1 MMNIFYELERIKHLM
16 NSLLDTPFFW
26 EEVRQKR
33 LSYANI
39 YENDTGYMI
48 QMLAPGIKKENV
60 EINYENDILTVTLKT
75 AGEDTEKNIQW
86 IRRERLKP
94 TESRSYRLSAEI
106 DPSKIEAKLIDGI
119 LLVFLPKR
127 EKKEPKKIEV
137 RVK

>member
-1 MMNIFYELERIKHLM
+1 MMNLFYELERMKHLM

-26 EEVRQKR
+26 EEARQSR

-39 YENDTGYMI
+39 YENDNGYMI
-48 QMLAPGIKKENV
+48 QMLAPGVKKEGV
-60 EINYENDILTVTLKT
+60 EVNYENDVLTITLKT
-75 AGEDTEKNIQW
+75 TDEEKKDVQW

-94 TESRSYRLSAEI
+94 IESRSYRLSAEV
-106 DPSKIEAKLIDGI
+106 DPSKIEAKLVDGI

-137 RVK
+137 KVK

>member
-1 MMNIFYELERIKHLM
+1 MMNLFYELERMKHLM

-26 EEVRQKR
+26 EEARQSR

-39 YENDTGYMI
+39 YENENGYMI
-48 QMLAPGIKKENV
+48 QMLAPGVKKEGV
-60 EINYENDILTVTLKT
+60 EIHYENEVLTITLKT
-75 AGEDTEKNIQW
+75 PEEEKNVQW

-94 TESRSYRLSAEI
+94 IESRSYRLSAEV
-106 DPSKIEAKLIDGI
+106 DPAKIEAKLVDGI

-137 RVK
+137 KVK